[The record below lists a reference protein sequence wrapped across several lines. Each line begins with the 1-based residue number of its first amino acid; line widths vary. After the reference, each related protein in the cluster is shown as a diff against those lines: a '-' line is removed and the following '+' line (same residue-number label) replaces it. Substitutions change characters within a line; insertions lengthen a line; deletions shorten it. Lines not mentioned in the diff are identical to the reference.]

1 MFLIDSSW
9 PIFGNEA
16 QSYREKIN
24 ECWHRTVKYVW
35 SAAGL
40 NEPVPVFFDSF
51 DSAIF
56 HFLCEVY

>member
-1 MFLIDSSW
+1 MNA
-9 PIFGNEA
+9 GT
-16 QSYREKIN
+16 
-24 ECWHRTVKYVW
+24 RTVKYVW

-40 NEPVPVFFDSF
+40 NEPVLVFFDSF